1 MAHVS
6 QGFHAGGLTEQAR
19 ERFQQSMRAFQSSE
33 AEEVER
39 TARDIYE
46 QLEKSPAAL
55 YTLRGGKFALDVA
68 AVAGSVAAGGIG
80 WQDFIIAPLVASLT
94 HQLVELLGWQV
105 VDAQREQTRSR
116 QQELLKQHLS
126 GPMAEWLT
134 HWPATGGSSFERLQ
148 QALGRIPGRCSSS
161 TPGCGR

>member
-1 MAHVS
+1 
-6 QGFHAGGLTEQAR
+6 
-19 ERFQQSMRAFQSSE
+19 MRSFQSSE

-46 QLEKSPAAL
+46 QLEKNPVVL
-55 YTLRGGKFALDVA
+55 YSLRGGKFALDVA

-105 VDAQREQTRSR
+105 VDAQREQTRHR
-116 QQELLKQHLS
+116 QQELLKQQLS

-134 HWPATGGSSFERLQ
+134 AGRPPGVPRSSVCNRRWAASQ
-148 QALGRIPGRCSSS
+148 RRYNNS
-161 TPGCGR
+161 TPACGP

>member
-1 MAHVS
+1 
-6 QGFHAGGLTEQAR
+6 
-19 ERFQQSMRAFQSSE
+19 MRSFQSSE

-46 QLEKSPAAL
+46 QLEKNPMVL
-55 YTLRGGKFALDVA
+55 YSLRGGKFALDVA
-68 AVAGSVAAGGIG
+68 AVAGSVAAGGLG

-105 VDAQREQTRSR
+105 VDAQREQTRHR
-116 QQELLKQHLS
+116 QQELLKQQLS

-134 HWPATGGSSFERLQ
+134 RWPATGGSSFERLQ
-148 QALGRIPGRCSSS
+148 QALGRIPEAVRQLDFRVRSLKN
-161 TPGCGR
+161 